1 LAWVLFFVDK
11 AFNLW
16 SDSGIANM
24 QVGQAAMIA
33 VGILLLYLAMAKRFE
48 PLLLLPIEIG
58 CILVNIPGAGLYAEP
73 LYALKV
79 A

>member
-1 LAWVLFFVDK
+1 ML
-11 AFNLW
+11 
-16 SDSGIANM
+16 
-24 QVGQAAMIA
+24 VGQAAMNA

-73 LYALKV
+73 VYALKV